1 MTAVRS
7 KLSLALFAGLWYCNA
22 NFGLGFV
29 VHGLKSF
36 LVLLSSYKGRE
47 SLLPYFNCGRVA
59 AGFMCRSRG
68 GDRGSGPPPP
78 LKNYKNLG
86 FLSK

>member
-29 VHGLKSF
+29 VHGLKLF

-68 GDRGSGPPPP
+68 GGGRRSGPPPP
-78 LKNYKNLG
+78 PEKLQK
-86 FLSK
+86 FRVP